1 MCADDRQ
8 KGRGA
13 AVGMMAILVQATKR
27 FRAEASVGLATVLPP
42 ELPQVFNRWSGFFNG
57 QVLIKLDLT

>member
-1 MCADDRQ
+1 MQMIDNY

-13 AVGMMAILVQATKR
+13 AGGILAILVQATKR
-27 FRAEASVGLATVLPP
+27 SRAEVSRLGDCPAARVNP
-42 ELPQVFNRWSGFFNG
+42 VFYRWSGFFNG